1 MTVALVALAGG
12 AGALARWLVDLA
24 LAARLGRSLP
34 WGTIVVNIVGS
45 CLAGA
50 LAGATLSSQLGP
62 TTTQVLAVGLCGGFT
77 TFSAASV
84 DVARS
89 VERGRPGFGVALLLV
104 PMVLA
109 VSAAIGGFHLAG
121 G

>member
-1 MTVALVALAGG
+1 MTVLLVAIAGG

-45 CLAGA
+45 CFAGA
-50 LAGATLSSQLGP
+50 LAGATLSAQLGP
-62 TTTQVLAVGLCGGFT
+62 TTIEVLAIGLCGGFT

-84 DVARS
+84 DVART
-89 VERGRPGFGVALLLV
+89 VERGRPGLGVALLLV

-109 VSAAIGGFHLAG
+109 VSAAIGSFHLAG